1 MTRHYCS
8 TMDITGVND
17 ITLATSF
24 VLNGVQ
30 TLAEQEGKVLSQDE
44 VVDRTALGTYDKEG
58 RTYLQAVL
66 AID

>member
-1 MTRHYCS
+1 MRKHYCS
-8 TMDITGVND
+8 TMDITRVND

-30 TLAEQEGKVLSQDE
+30 TLAEQEGEVLSQDE
-44 VVDRTALGTYDKEG
+44 VVDRATLGTYDKEG
-58 RTYLQAVL
+58 RMYLQAVL